1 MNGKAQCVF
10 QFLTSILIS
19 SGQIVQ
25 YVTLIYFYGGGSPP
39 VRLRRRRGE
48 RNMTMTSKNL
58 TFLLFST
65 GLVNSNCFYLCQD
78 NMNNIKLYFLKIT
91 VCMLLA
97 PVSHWI
103 LKIAVTFSCFWV
115 SVHLTWICI
124 AFFILHWLDNSS
136 NITIFQ
142 QTKVWVTTVVTAYQ
156 M

>member
-25 YVTLIYFYGGGSPP
+25 YLTLIYFYGGGSPL

-48 RNMTMTSKNL
+48 RNMAKTSINL

-65 GLVNSNCFYLCQD
+65 GLVNSSCFYLCQD
-78 NMNNIKLYFLKIT
+78 NMNDIKLYFLKYYCLYVVGTCISLNIKD
-91 VCMLLA
+91 CCYIFRFLG
-97 PVSHWI
+97 
-103 LKIAVTFSCFWV
+103 FSTSCLNLH
-115 SVHLTWICI
+115 SI
-124 AFFILHWLDNSS
+124 FILYWLDNSS
-136 NITIFQ
+136 NISVFQ
-142 QTKVWVTTVVTAYQ
+142 QTKVGVTTVVTAYQ